1 MSNFSSKYCS
11 IISDIMENGIEETNT
26 RTGMKVKALPGVQF
40 QVNLEKEFPLLTA
53 RKIRIENFV
62 AEMMWFISGQKDTNV
77 FLRDHTKIWD
87 LFTEE
92 DGTVGTAYGY
102 RWRHTFGRDQL
113 KDLVDLLERDPS
125 SRHGVVVT
133 WDPSYD
139 GLGGVPQK
147 NIPCPYTWT
156 VNIIGGRLHL
166 HNIIRSNDMILGA
179 PTDAAGFAFLALMLA
194 QRLGV
199 KPGIYTQ
206 SISNAH
212 IYENHYK
219 AAKEINDRYFYK
231 PFETVHPIEL
241 PEDALNRAILLDEDF
256 FAEVVDLFK
265 EEYRP
270 MPSISGL
277 LISP

>member
-1 MSNFSSKYCS
+1 MENFSSQYCNILS
-11 IISDIMENGIEETNT
+11 NILQNGIEETNT

-40 QVNLEKEFPLLTA
+40 QVDLEKEFPLLTA

-62 AEMMWFISGQKDTNV
+62 AEMMWFVSGQKNTNV
-77 FLRDHTKIWD
+77 FLREHTKIWD

-92 DGTVGTAYGY
+92 NGEVETAYGN

-113 KDLVDLLERDPS
+113 MQLIQLLKKDPS

-133 WDPSYD
+133 WDPSDD
-139 GLGGVPQK
+139 GLMGPSKK
-147 NIPCPYTWT
+147 NVPCPYTWT

-166 HNIIRSNDMILGA
+166 HNIIRSNDMVLGA

-194 QRLGV
+194 QELGV

-212 IYENHYK
+212 IYENHYE
-219 AAKEINDRYFYK
+219 AAQEM
-231 PFETVHPIEL
+231 V
-241 PEDALNRAILLDEDF
+241 NRAEYCSEVLTPKLPPNAMFQAAFLDEEF
-256 FAEVVDLFK
+256 FSEASRLFHV
-265 EEYRP
+265 EYNP
-270 MPSISGL
+270 LPAIKGLIISL
-277 LISP
+277 